1 MIKLRVASAI
11 LATFLIL
18 AVGCVSPRPGP
29 DLSVTPVIT
38 EPPSQMT
45 PASGDEDPEVID
57 DFGFS
62 SGEIPQELFE
72 SVLTD
77 LLSRIGEGRSS
88 VTLVSAQ
95 AITWNDGSLGCPQP
109 GAMYTQALVN
119 GFQVIFDV
127 AGETYDYRLSDGG
140 YFTLCSN
147 PLPNSPVERS
157 R

>member
-1 MIKLRVASAI
+1 M
-11 LATFLIL
+11 
-18 AVGCVSPRPGP
+18 
-29 DLSVTPVIT
+29 
-38 EPPSQMT
+38 
-45 PASGDEDPEVID
+45 ID

-127 AGETYDYRLSDGG
+127 AGETYDYHLSDGG